1 MASPKLRFKEFDG
14 DWNSIAIGKF
24 LKIKSGLGF
33 KAEEY
38 STEQEIRLLQIENV
52 GYGAVKWTH
61 NVKFVPTNYLDVHK
75 DLVLKEGDLVLAL
88 NRPVT
93 NDQLKIAKLTQE
105 DSPSILYQRVGKL
118 DFLKEDID
126 KEFIFQIFK
135 KDVKNYVL
143 NSSIGSD
150 QPFISTTDLYKHKL
164 CIPLKEEQTKIA
176 SFLSAV
182 DEKINQL
189 TQKHELLSQYKQ
201 GMMQKLFSQQ
211 LRFKADDG
219 SEFGEWEEVRLGNL
233 VDLTSGF
240 AFKSDFF
247 SEDGNKLITP
257 KNFTTT
263 GKANFTDTNTKW
275 TTEISDKKY
284 ICRPNDLLVLL
295 TDLTQS
301 CELLG
306 KPILLSQ
313 DDGNV
318 LLNQRI
324 VKIIPN
330 RKLEKPFLLYLLLT
344 DDFHELIVSTASGTT
359 VKHSSNKVLQSFHF
373 YLPCLEE
380 QTKIANFLS
389 AIDQKIEVVA
399 HQIEQAIT
407 WKKGLLQQ
415 MFV

>member
-182 DEKINQL
+182 DEKISQL
-189 TQKHELLSQYKQ
+189 TQKHTLLSQYKQ

-211 LRFKADDG
+211 IRFKADDG
-219 SEFGEWEEVRLGNL
+219 SEFGEWKEKQLGEIIKFVNGKGHENDVDSDGSYTLINSKFLSTNGSVAKKVNKCNQKVMNDSL
-233 VDLTSGF
+233 VMVM
-240 AFKSDFF
+240 SDVP
-247 SEDGNKLITP
+247 N
-257 KNFTTT
+257 
-263 GKANFTDTNTKW
+263 GKALAKVMYIQDGSNFA
-275 TTEISDKKY
+275 
-284 ICRPNDLLVLL
+284 
-295 TDLTQS
+295 
-301 CELLG
+301 
-306 KPILLSQ
+306 
-313 DDGNV
+313 
-318 LLNQRI
+318 LNQRI
-324 VKIIPN
+324 GMFIFHKDHYPKFFQYQLN
-330 RKLEKPFLLYLLLT
+330 RHQYYLAF
-344 DDFHELIVSTASGTT
+344 DSGVGQTNL
-359 VKHSSNKVLQSFHF
+359 KKEDVLNCPI
-373 YLPCLEE
+373 LVPCIEE
-380 QTKIANFLS
+380 QTTIANFLS
-389 AIDQKIEVVA
+389 AIDQKIEVVTQ
-399 HQIEQAIT
+399 QIEQAKQ

>member
-1 MASPKLRFKEFDG
+1 MAVPKLRFKEFDG
-14 DWNSIAIGKF
+14 DWTSKQLGKIIGISSASRVFKEQWQDSGVPFFRTSDVVSIFKNKENEKAYISLELFEELAKKSG
-24 LKIKSGLGF
+24 KIK
-33 KAEEY
+33 
-38 STEQEIRLLQIENV
+38 Q
-52 GYGAVKWTH
+52 
-61 NVKFVPTNYLDVHK
+61 
-75 DLVLKEGDLVLAL
+75 GDLL
-88 NRPVT
+88 VT
-93 NDQLKIAKLTQE
+93 GGGSIGIPYLVPNDQ
-105 DSPSILYQRVGKL
+105 PLYFKDADLLWMKSSGIVEGS
-118 DFLKEDID
+118 FLYN
-126 KEFIFQIFK
+126 F
-135 KDVKNYVL
+135 
-143 NSSIGSD
+143 
-150 QPFISTTDLYKHKL
+150 FISPKFREYLKSISHTGTISHFTIEQAKAT
-164 CIPLKEEQTKIA
+164 PFGFPSKEEQTKIA

-182 DEKINQL
+182 DEKISQL
-189 TQKHELLSQYKQ
+189 TQKHALLSQYKQ

-211 LRFKADDG
+211 IRFKADDG

-359 VKHSSNKVLQSFHF
+359 VKHSSNKVLQNFHF

-399 HQIEQAIT
+399 QQIEQAKQ

>member
-182 DEKINQL
+182 DEKISQL
-189 TQKHELLSQYKQ
+189 TQKHTLLSQYKQ

-211 LRFKADDG
+211 IRFKADDG
-219 SEFGEWEEVRLGNL
+219 SEFGEWEEKQLGEIIKFVNGKGHENDVDSDGSYTLINSKFLSTNGSVAKKVNKCNQKVMNDSL
-233 VDLTSGF
+233 VMVM
-240 AFKSDFF
+240 SDVP
-247 SEDGNKLITP
+247 N
-257 KNFTTT
+257 
-263 GKANFTDTNTKW
+263 GKALAKVMYIQDGSNFA
-275 TTEISDKKY
+275 
-284 ICRPNDLLVLL
+284 
-295 TDLTQS
+295 
-301 CELLG
+301 
-306 KPILLSQ
+306 
-313 DDGNV
+313 
-318 LLNQRI
+318 LNQRI
-324 VKIIPN
+324 GMFIFHKDHYPKFFQYQLN
-330 RKLEKPFLLYLLLT
+330 RHQYYLAF
-344 DDFHELIVSTASGTT
+344 DSGVGQTNL
-359 VKHSSNKVLQSFHF
+359 KKEDVLNCPI
-373 YLPCLEE
+373 LVPCIEE
-380 QTKIANFLS
+380 QTTIANFLS
-389 AIDQKIEVVA
+389 AIDQKIEVVTQ
-399 HQIEQAIT
+399 QIEQAKQ

>member
-219 SEFGEWEEVRLGNL
+219 SEFGEWEDKKLG
-233 VDLTSGF
+233 
-240 AFKSDFF
+240 
-247 SEDGNKLITP
+247 
-257 KNFTTT
+257 
-263 GKANFTDTNTKW
+263 
-275 TTEISDKKY
+275 EISK
-284 ICRPNDLLVLL
+284 
-295 TDLTQS
+295 T
-301 CELLG
+301 
-306 KPILLSQ
+306 
-313 DDGNV
+313 
-318 LLNQRI
+318 
-324 VKIIPN
+324 
-330 RKLEKPFLLYLLLT
+330 F
-344 DDFHELIVSTASGTT
+344 SGGTPQ
-359 VKHSSNKVLQSFHF
+359 SSNKSFYEGTIPFIKSGEISKNTTEQCINDLALEKSSAKLVKKGDLLYALYGATSGQVAISQIDGAINQAVLCIRSELNTK
-373 YLPCLEE
+373 YLLNFLLLKKEEILTTYLQGGQGNLSASILKEIYIPTPCLAE

-399 HQIEQAIT
+399 QQIEQAKT